1 MILAVIIPYHK
12 LTFFEATLES
22 LLSQTDN
29 RFKVYIGDDA
39 SIESPLVLLE
49 KYQNRIDFNYNRF
62 QVNYG
67 SFSLVKQWNR
77 CLEMINDEEWVMFLG
92 DDDVLQDNVVSE
104 FYRNLNEI
112 NMQVD
117 VVRFSTCK
125 IDALGLIT
133 SPNFTHP
140 KLENSADFLF
150 RNVRSSLSEYVFRKN
165 KVIEIG
171 FRDFPLGWYSDVL
184 AVLEFSNFKNVY
196 SINIAKVFVR
206 ITDLSI
212 SGKQDN
218 VKLKQKATFDFYYY
232 LIMFKLNHFNPFQRI
247 KLFKQINKSY
257 INDKKNYTFFLKL
270 TYFYWSRLLVVQYF
284 QFLRSIIV
292 NIINTKTCE

>member
-1 MILAVIIPYHK
+1 MLAIIIPYFK
-12 LTFFEATLES
+12 LTSFEATLQS

-29 RFKVYIGDDA
+29 RFKVYVGDDA

-49 KYQNRIDFNYNRF
+49 KYQDRIDFNYNRF

-104 FYRNLNEI
+104 FYGNLNEI

-140 KLENSADFLF
+140 KLEYSADFLF
-150 RNVRSSLSEYVFRKN
+150 RNVRSSLSEYVFKRN

-196 SINIAKVFVR
+196 SINTAKVFIR

-218 VKLKQKATFDFYYY
+218 VELKRKATFDFYYY
-232 LIMFKLNHFNPFQRI
+232 LIMFKLNHFNPVQRI
-247 KLFKQINKSY
+247 QLFNQINKSY
-257 INDKKNYTFFLKL
+257 INDKKNYIFFFKL
-270 TYFYWSRLLVVQYF
+270 TYFYWSRLLVVKYF
-284 QFLRSIIV
+284 QFLQSLFV
-292 NIINTKTCE
+292 NIINTKACE

>member
-1 MILAVIIPYHK
+1 MLAITIPHFK
-12 LTFFEATLES
+12 LTFFEATLQS

-29 RFKVYIGDDA
+29 RFKFYVGDDA

-104 FYRNLNEI
+104 FYGNLDEI

-133 SPNFTHP
+133 SLSFTHP
-140 KLENSADFLF
+140 KLEYSADFLF
-150 RNVRSSLSEYVFRKN
+150 RNVRSSLSEYVFKRN
-165 KVIEIG
+165 KVLEIG

-196 SINIAKVFVR
+196 SINTAKVFIR

-218 VKLKQKATFDFYYY
+218 VELKRKATFDFYYY
-232 LIMFKLNHFNPFQRI
+232 LIMFKLNHFNPVQRI
-247 KLFKQINKSY
+247 QLFNQINKSY
-257 INDKKNYTFFLKL
+257 INDKKNYIFFLKL
-270 TYFYWSRLLVVQYF
+270 TYFYWSRLLVVKYF
-284 QFLRSIIV
+284 QFLQSLFV

>member
-1 MILAVIIPYHK
+1 MLAIIIPYYK
-12 LTFFEATLES
+12 ITFFEATLQS

-49 KYQNRIDFNYNRF
+49 KYQDRIDFNYNRF

-67 SFSLVKQWNR
+67 NFSLVKQWNR

-218 VKLKQKATFDFYYY
+218 VKLKQKATFKFYYY

-257 INDKKNYTFFLKL
+257 INDKKNYKFFLKL

-284 QFLRSIIV
+284 QFLRSLIV
-292 NIINTKTCE
+292 NIINTKICE

>member
-1 MILAVIIPYHK
+1 MLAIIIPYHK

-22 LLSQTDN
+22 LLSQTDK

-39 SIESPLVLLE
+39 SIESPLVLLD
-49 KYQNRIDFNYNRF
+49 KYQESIDFSYNRF
-62 QVNYG
+62 EVNYG
-67 SFSLVKQWNR
+67 SFSLVKQWHR
-77 CLEMINDEEWVMFLG
+77 CLEMINDEEWIMFLG
-92 DDDVLQDNVVSE
+92 DDDVLQNNVVSE

-112 NMQVD
+112 NYQVD

-125 IDALGLIT
+125 IDTLGLIT

-140 KLENSADFLF
+140 KLEYSANFLF

-171 FRDFPLGWYSDVL
+171 FRDFPLGWHSDVL

-196 SINIAKVFVR
+196 SINAAKVFIR

-212 SGKQDN
+212 SGKLDN
-218 VKLKQKATFDFYYY
+218 VELKRKATFDFYYY
-232 LIMFKLNHFNPFQRI
+232 LIMFKLNHFNSFQRI
-247 KLFKQINKSY
+247 ELFNQINKSY
-257 INDKKNYTFFLKL
+257 INDKKNYIFFLKL

-284 QFLRSIIV
+284 QFLWSLIV

>member
-1 MILAVIIPYHK
+1 MILAIIIPYHK

-22 LLSQTDN
+22 LLSQTDK

-39 SIESPLVLLE
+39 SIESPLVLLD
-49 KYQNRIDFNYNRF
+49 KYQESINFSYNRF
-62 QVNYG
+62 EVNYG
-67 SFSLVKQWNR
+67 SFSLVKQWHR

-92 DDDVLQDNVVSE
+92 DDDVLQNNVVSE

-112 NMQVD
+112 NSQVD

-140 KLENSADFLF
+140 KLEYSANFLF

-171 FRDFPLGWYSDVL
+171 FRDFPLGWHSDVL

-196 SINIAKVFVR
+196 SINTAKVFIR

-218 VKLKQKATFDFYYY
+218 VELKRKATFDFYYY

-247 KLFKQINKSY
+247 ELFKQINKSY
-257 INDKKNYTFFLKL
+257 INDKKNYIFFLKL

-284 QFLRSIIV
+284 QFLWSLIV

>member
-1 MILAVIIPYHK
+1 MNIAWEYNLLKKINDIFK
-12 LTFFEATLES
+12 FEAVNSEKKSVADYEEFYNL
-22 LLSQTDN
+22 
-29 RFKVYIGDDA
+29 G
-39 SIESPLVLLE
+39 LLE

-92 DDDVLQDNVVSE
+92 DDDVLQNNVVSE
-104 FYRNLNEI
+104 FYRNLNES
-112 NMQVD
+112 NSQVD

-165 KVIEIG
+165 KV
-171 FRDFPLGWYSDVL
+171 
-184 AVLEFSNFKNVY
+184 K
-196 SINIAKVFVR
+196 
-206 ITDLSI
+206 
-212 SGKQDN
+212 
-218 VKLKQKATFDFYYY
+218 
-232 LIMFKLNHFNPFQRI
+232 
-247 KLFKQINKSY
+247 
-257 INDKKNYTFFLKL
+257 
-270 TYFYWSRLLVVQYF
+270 
-284 QFLRSIIV
+284 
-292 NIINTKTCE
+292 

>member
-1 MILAVIIPYHK
+1 MILAIIIPYHK

-22 LLSQTDN
+22 LLSQTDK

-39 SIESPLVLLE
+39 SIESPLVLLD
-49 KYQNRIDFNYNRF
+49 KYQESINFSYNRF
-62 QVNYG
+62 EVNYG
-67 SFSLVKQWNR
+67 SFSLVKQWHR

-92 DDDVLQDNVVSE
+92 DDDVLQNNVVSE

-112 NMQVD
+112 NSQVD

-140 KLENSADFLF
+140 KLEYSANFLF

-171 FRDFPLGWYSDVL
+171 FRDFPLGWHSDVL

-196 SINIAKVFVR
+196 SINTAKVFIR

-218 VKLKQKATFDFYYY
+218 VELKRKATFDFYYY
-232 LIMFKLNHFNPFQRI
+232 LIMFKFNHFNPFQRI
-247 KLFKQINKSY
+247 ELFKQINKSY
-257 INDKKNYTFFLKL
+257 INDKKNYIFFLKL

-284 QFLRSIIV
+284 QFLWSLIV

>member
-212 SGKQDN
+212 SGKLDN
-218 VKLKQKATFDFYYY
+218 VELKRKATFDFYYY